1 MADKDILEFVQ
12 SSKNI
17 NGADSNDKN
26 RMNNAAHVP
35 TSSEIRGILKTL
47 GKRHPRAL
55 NGLWKTVQEEWS
67 KICMTV
73 QRKKFIFMK
82 IRARAIAKNHGYQ
95 IKANYQKKLVV
106 GKQQIFDDFFQHF
119 WPYIGNNT
127 ANVVFQMV
135 KRLWH
140 PHRPMTLHSPTE
152 NSLAVLNHKILE
164 ANSQVQN
171 VKLGGHQTCLSINRL
186 WHELC
191 DMLRRLVGT
200 TAPGHHDCSIQE

>member
-1 MADKDILEFVQ
+1 M
-12 SSKNI
+12 
-17 NGADSNDKN
+17 
-26 RMNNAAHVP
+26 
-35 TSSEIRGILKTL
+35 
-47 GKRHPRAL
+47 
-55 NGLWKTVQEEWS
+55 
-67 KICMTV
+67 
-73 QRKKFIFMK
+73 
-82 IRARAIAKNHGYQ
+82 
-95 IKANYQKKLVV
+95 
-106 GKQQIFDDFFQHF
+106 

-135 KRLWH
+135 KRLWLIRI
-140 PHRPMTLHSPTE
+140 RPMTLHSPTE

-191 DMLRRLVGT
+191 DMLRHLVGI